1 MKRTLITLSS
11 LAALSL
17 FTLNGSTVKAQT
29 SQVLR
34 YYPLTPCR
42 IADTRSTFGNL
53 SPGVPTTFLVNR
65 GPAYDYR
72 LQGGSIVGCG
82 IPSTARSVFFNIV
95 VVTPTS
101 SGYVRAW
108 PSGTS
113 IPTASILNFSN
124 LTGLNQANGV
134 VLPVCDPAVSSCTTD
149 LNVQIDQSPAALV
162 IDILGYYL

>member
-1 MKRTLITLSS
+1 MKRLTIALSS
-11 LAALSL
+11 IAALSL
-17 FTLNGSTVKAQT
+17 FSLNGSTAKAQT
-29 SQVLR
+29 GAVSR
-34 YYPLTPCR
+34 YYPLPPCR
-42 IADTRSTFGNL
+42 IVDTRSTFGNL
-53 SPGVPTTFLVNR
+53 SPGIPTTFLVNR

-72 LQGGSIVGCG
+72 SQGGSIVGCG

-101 SGYVRAW
+101 SGFVRAW

-113 IPTASILNFSN
+113 IPNASILNFSN
-124 LTGLNQANGV
+124 LPGLNQANGV
-134 VLPVCDPAVSSCTTD
+134 VLPVCEPFVSSCTTD